1 MFISPGKYSWA
12 GAKFLEPLRTEID
25 LIAGLDQ
32 EQGLEAIN
40 RDPDRTLGLEEIDES
55 DLWSKKE
62 LRII

>member
-1 MFISPGKYSWA
+1 MYAYPSQGLDRES
-12 GAKFLEPLRTEID
+12 LRTEID

-40 RDPDRTLGLEEIDES
+40 RVPDRTLGLEEIDES

-62 LRII
+62 LRMI